1 MPTQPFEVPLSLSLV
16 MLMIMFASIILS
28 MYCWTYFIP
37 KLTTDAHDKT
47 SWLDG
52 LRGVAAAIVALN
64 HAPLV
69 LINLG
74 LVPKVFYF
82 PVSQHTLFNFFG
94 SIGVQIFFC
103 ITGILFSNKILF
115 SPEIDWTSFFKKRL
129 LRLLPAYVLA
139 ATLAIFVALLLT
151 RFNTL
156 NIKDVFS
163 SLPNIFAFGLLPLPN
178 INGFALN
185 RLIGVNWSL
194 AYEWRYYVML
204 PIFFVMIR
212 NLPIFLIAFVII
224 IFATCDVIFTGNSVW
239 IYFVSG
245 GVCAPLMNTKLSKTM
260 SSFGYVLALVLL
272 VIYAFTW
279 SMFPDYGPQRWA
291 LMTAFFLSLVM
302 SRPYVLTLKP
312 FVAMGSASYSFYLL
326 HAMIVF
332 VIIGMFHK
340 LVKDVT
346 LLSFSTFIILACW
359 ALAVATLASAVSYL
373 NVERPFM
380 RLRDKVR

>member
-1 MPTQPFEVPLSLSLV
+1 MPTQPFEVPFPLTLV
-16 MLMIMFASIILS
+16 MLTIMFASIILS
-28 MYCWTYFIP
+28 MYFWACFIP
-37 KLTTDAHDKT
+37 KLTTDTHDKT

-52 LRGVAAAIVALN
+52 LRGGAAAIVALN
-64 HAPLV
+64 HVPMV
-69 LINLG
+69 LINLD

-82 PVSQHTLFNFFG
+82 PVNQHTLFHFFG

-103 ITGILFSNKILF
+103 ITGMLFANKILF
-115 SPEIDWTSFFKKRL
+115 ASEVDWTSFFKQRL

-151 RFNTL
+151 RFSTL
-156 NIKDVFS
+156 NIMEVFS

-178 INGFALN
+178 INGFDLN

-204 PIFFVMIR
+204 PICFVMIR
-212 NLPIFLIAFVII
+212 NLPLILIAFVII
-224 IFATCDVIFTGNSVW
+224 IFATCDVMFTGNSVW

-245 GVCAPLMNTKLSKTM
+245 AVCAPLMNKKLSKRMNNLGSALT
-260 SSFGYVLALVLL
+260 LVLL
-272 VIYAFTW
+272 VIYVITW
-279 SMFPDYGPQRWA
+279 SKFSDYGPQRWG
-291 LMTAFFLSLVM
+291 LMTAFFLSMVM

-312 FVAMGSASYSFYLL
+312 FVVMGSASYSFYLL

-332 VIIGMFHK
+332 VVIGMFHK
-340 LVKDVT
+340 LVMDVT
-346 LLSFSTFIILACW
+346 LLTFSAFIILACL
-359 ALAVATLASAVSYL
+359 ALAAATLISAVSYL

>member
-1 MPTQPFEVPLSLSLV
+1 M
-16 MLMIMFASIILS
+16 
-28 MYCWTYFIP
+28 
-37 KLTTDAHDKT
+37 
-47 SWLDG
+47 
-52 LRGVAAAIVALN
+52 VALN
-64 HAPLV
+64 HVPME

-82 PVSQHTLFNFFG
+82 PTSQHTLFHFFG

-103 ITGILFSNKILF
+103 ITGLLFANKILF
-115 SPEIDWTSFFKKRL
+115 AAEVDWTSFFKKRL
-129 LRLLPAYVLA
+129 LRLFPAYVFA

-151 RFNTL
+151 RFSTL
-156 NIKDVFS
+156 NIMEVFS
-163 SLPNIFAFGLLPLPN
+163 NLPNIFAFGLLPLPN
-178 INGFALN
+178 INGFDMN

-204 PIFFVMIR
+204 PILFVVIR
-212 NLPIFLIAFVII
+212 NLPIMLIAFVII
-224 IFATCDVIFTGNSVW
+224 IFATCDVILTESSVW

-245 GVCAPLMNTKLSKTM
+245 AICAPLMNTKLSKPM
-260 SSFGYVLALVLL
+260 SGFGYVLTLVLL

-279 SMFPDYGPQRWA
+279 SIFPDYGPQRWV
-291 LMTAFFLSLVM
+291 LMTSFFLSLVM

-332 VIIGMFHK
+332 VVIGMFHK
-340 LVKDVT
+340 LVMDVT
-346 LLSFSTFIILACW
+346 LLRFSSFVILACL
-359 ALAVATLASAVSYL
+359 ALAVATLVSAVSYI